1 MGIAELLKVE
11 KTDRKAYE
19 ESLKKHRDL
28 KNAMDSQK
36 KSGIEEGIK
45 KGIKKTA
52 VCLFKKKMDVQF
64 ISEVTG
70 LSENEL
76 QELFRKEGLS

>member
-1 MGIAELLKVE
+1 MEIAELLKLK

-19 ESLKKHRDL
+19 ECLKKHRDL

-45 KGIKKTA
+45 KIA
-52 VCLFKKKMDVQF
+52 VRLFKENMDVQF
-64 ISEVTG
+64 ISKVTG
-70 LSENEL
+70 LSEDEL